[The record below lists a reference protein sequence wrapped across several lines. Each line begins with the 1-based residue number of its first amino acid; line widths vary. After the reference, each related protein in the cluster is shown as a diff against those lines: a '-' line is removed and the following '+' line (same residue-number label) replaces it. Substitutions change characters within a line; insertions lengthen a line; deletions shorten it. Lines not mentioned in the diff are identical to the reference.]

1 MADLPLAPFSSDE
14 ARQFRH
20 CIEAGV
26 SIAGRIHF
34 PGDARIDGK
43 LQGEVHA
50 DHLLV
55 ISGGAKV
62 EADIR
67 ARRLVVAGTLRG
79 DIRESGA
86 VEIRRTA
93 KMSGRIEASRLVVE
107 PGATF
112 DGVVVVAPPQGAA
125 EPVPGE
131 QKNAQEKPDP
141 PANPR
146 VAPRRAN
153 G

>member
-1 MADLPLAPFSSDE
+1 MADLPPAPFSSNE
-14 ARQFRH
+14 ARRFRH

-26 SIAGRIHF
+26 SIAGKIHF
-34 PGDARIDGK
+34 PGDARIDGR

-55 ISGGAKV
+55 ISGGAMV
-62 EADIR
+62 EADVR

-79 DIRESGA
+79 DIRESGI
-86 VEIRRTA
+86 VEIQRTA
-93 KMSGRIEASRLVVE
+93 KMFGRIEASRLVVE

-112 DGVVVVAPPQGAA
+112 DGVVMVAPPQGTA

-131 QKNAQEKPDP
+131 QKSAQEKPVP
-141 PANPR
+141 PADAR